1 MDTFQQGLCEVLSL
15 LHAGYTRVLMV
26 DFDGALPDFYR
37 PALPPQM
44 PTWPYA
50 LALVI
55 EAGDTLRC
63 ETQSVRCP
71 EALSLPQSLLF
82 LCHYLRDDRQ
92 FVVPGERL
100 LWQWTRA

>member
-1 MDTFQQGLCEVLSL
+1 ML
-15 LHAGYTRVLMV
+15 V
-26 DFDGALPDFYR
+26 DFDGALPEFYH
-37 PALPPQM
+37 PALPHQM

-55 EAGDTLRC
+55 ESGKELQC
-63 ETQSVRCP
+63 ETRSGSMGDEP
-71 EALSLPQSLLF
+71 SLPQSLVF
-82 LCHYLRDDRQ
+82 LQRYLSEARQ